1 MFSNRLQLRRWAARV
16 LLVWLFGV
24 VGGVANA
31 CWADGF
37 EHAGVA
43 HSHLAAAATADVPMA
58 ECALHFEAQQD
69 GKHAASGHG
78 EPHAR
83 SNCKTY
89 CDALT
94 ISITPLKTALDNT
107 PVHAIAAS
115 TIAPAVPLVSAAPTP
130 LMRPGRGAGR
140 DIPILFAFLRLA
152 L

>member
-16 LLVWLFGV
+16 LLMWLFGV
-24 VGGVANA
+24 MGGVANA
-31 CWADGF
+31 CWAEGF

-43 HSHLAAAATADVPMA
+43 HPHVAAAATGDVAMA
-58 ECALHFEAQQD
+58 ECALHAEAHQV
-69 GKHAASGHG
+69 GKQAASGDG

-94 ISITPLKTALDNT
+94 TSITPLKTALDNT

-115 TIAPAVPLVSAAPTP
+115 TLVPAAPLVSAAPTP
-130 LMRPGRGAGR
+130 LMRPGRGVGQ

>member
-31 CWADGF
+31 CWAEGI
-37 EHAGVA
+37 EHAGAA
-43 HSHLAAAATADVPMA
+43 HSHVTAAATGDGAMD
-58 ECALHFEAQQD
+58 ECAPHSEAQHD
-69 GKHAASGHG
+69 GKQAPSGDG

-115 TIAPAVPLVSAAPTP
+115 TLAPAAPLVSAAPTP
-130 LMRPGRGAGR
+130 LMRPGRGVGQ